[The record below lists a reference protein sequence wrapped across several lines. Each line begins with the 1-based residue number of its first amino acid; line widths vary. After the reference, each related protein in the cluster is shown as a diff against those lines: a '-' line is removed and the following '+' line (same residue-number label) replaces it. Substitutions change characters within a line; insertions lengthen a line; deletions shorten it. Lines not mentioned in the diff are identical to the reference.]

1 MNTSKPSTEERLL
14 LITPDSTL
22 RFIWEDA
29 LSPLLKLGESV
40 IERAS
45 YVEPEGTEWYADL
58 HPAGG
63 PKLGPFSLRQQA
75 LTAEINWLTQNQ
87 LGD

>member
-1 MNTSKPSTEERLL
+1 MNTDKPSEEKRLL
-14 LITPDSTL
+14 FITPDGTL
-22 RFIWEDA
+22 KFIWDDA

-58 HPAGG
+58 QPAGG
-63 PKLGPFSLRQQA
+63 PKLGPFLLRQQA
-75 LTAEINWLTQNQ
+75 LTAEIDWLTRNQ

>member
-1 MNTSKPSTEERLL
+1 MSISKPSEPERLL
-14 LITPDSTL
+14 LITPDGTL

-58 HPAGG
+58 FPAGG
-63 PKLGPFSLRQQA
+63 PKLGPFPLRQQA
-75 LTAEINWLTQNQ
+75 LTAETNWLTHNH